1 MGGIAS
7 KSFDKPDESRSFDH
21 GRADIV
27 QLSEA
32 TAGRSRLEPGWRW
45 STSVKPIAGT
55 DSCQMH
61 HVGYSISGSLHVL
74 TDEGDELDIGPGDA
88 YEILPGHDAWVVGDD
103 VFEALEFQT
112 KTAQEFAK
120 Q

>member
-21 GRADIV
+21 GQSDIV
-27 QLSEA
+27 HLSAA
-32 TAGRSRLEPGWRW
+32 TAGRGRLEPGWRW

-61 HVGYSISGSLHVL
+61 HLGYSISGSLHVM

-88 YEILPGHDAWVVGDD
+88 YEILRGHDAWVVGDD